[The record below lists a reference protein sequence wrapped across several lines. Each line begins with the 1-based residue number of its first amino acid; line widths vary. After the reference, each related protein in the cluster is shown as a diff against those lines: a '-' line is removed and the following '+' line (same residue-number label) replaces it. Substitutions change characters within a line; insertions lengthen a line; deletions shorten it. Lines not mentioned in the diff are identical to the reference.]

1 MNIRSLL
8 WVLLAAIGLSVG
20 FYVAHAGS
28 AADLLAVSAPQQL
41 IPPNVVNTSSRPM
54 MMLASSKDHTLFYP
68 IYTDYED
75 IDGDGAIDT
84 VFKPQYKYYGYFD
97 AVKCYAYSTSDGRFN
112 PDSMAIMDGG
122 RYTCDKTKQLW
133 SGNFLNWGT
142 MTRLD
147 TIRKMLYGG
156 RRLIDSV
163 PGLDG
168 TPTLTVLERANLS
181 KDSHSFAKYYN
192 GLDVRDYT
200 PFSTKDLTKTTGTN
214 VNKYAGITIC
224 NRSDANT
231 SGGNPVFRMAKGNY
245 RMWAMVEGK
254 EGEVCSWKPE
264 NNVAVI
270 GAKLS
275 RYFLDADKGNSGVAH
290 ESEMPTV
297 GMDSAEYAGI
307 GPEIYVRVRVCL
319 PSLLGDERCQ
329 AFPSTSASNLKP
341 YGIFQEFGLQKE
353 LGSAAGAE
361 FGVITGGY
369 DKNLTAGVLRK
380 NMGDFLDEIDIATG
394 VFCHSAGVACSNST
408 NGGHTIRAGAIK
420 AFDNIQLAGRV
431 GAKDYAGSN
440 FKIPS
445 EHLDGELPAWGNPI
459 GEMVAQALTY
469 FSGSASSN
477 PSVNTVDASLNMP
490 VASWR
495 DPLSMDDAARN
506 NLYGNPIC
514 RPMYV
519 MALSSSGLSFDE
531 NSQSAFS
538 KLPKKNMSSLS
549 DYVNA
554 IGVNEEVVGAK
565 GLRSVG
571 SVTGGFGQDCTRKQ
585 IDNLSDATG
594 VCPEAPAVK
603 GTWQVSGVALYAN
616 TSKIRDIGNL
626 KNIPSD
632 YEKQQDILKVK
643 TMAASLQ
650 GGVPRV
656 EVLIP
661 NSNPKKY
668 VYITPESLWAVNN
681 KIMPGGILT
690 FQAISSGP
698 AYGAFFVTWNDR
710 LAGGD
715 YDMDLAG
722 YLRYD
727 VIESAS
733 GGYDMKIS
741 TDVINVGGGL
751 VGVNG
756 FSVMGTDRDGR
767 FLTHRAFAY
776 NINNAN
782 AKPNNTPPIPVQAVY
797 EGNPL
802 DEATGN
808 LCKGY
813 PYSSQE
819 TIAASQC
826 NVSQNARFVH
836 DKDFL
841 HQETFKMVG
850 VDDVLLKDPL
860 LYAAKY
866 GFVPSSK
873 KDAEDKYVDMTVDEF
888 LGQVKNH
895 PETWDRLN
903 ADGTLGA
910 DGVPDGYFLARR
922 PELLEA
928 QLRKTLQNIARV
940 SNTAPALSTSVLAEG
955 TLKYAV
961 RFDGA
966 AISGQL
972 EAYKLKP
979 DGQFSDIPSWE
990 TGELLQ
996 ARASRDQG
1004 SSREIITNEGA
1015 AGVAFR
1021 WDALPDAYKVQM
1033 TTAGT
1038 NKLSASNAQSAVAY
1052 IRGDQTQESAR
1063 GLRERGKNLL
1073 GPVVNS
1079 TPWLQDR
1086 PSAFWG
1092 NVSGYGDFYNAHK
1105 NRKSLLW
1112 VGANDGMLHAFNPDT
1127 GAEVFAY
1134 VPGALA
1140 NRLAEIPLQRS
1151 VKTSLNGADFVTGTQ
1166 VQPDGTLWP
1175 YVDGNPYSADIKVGS
1190 SWRTYVFG
1198 ALGRGGRGVFALDA
1212 TSVDGLKED
1221 QASSIFKWQF
1231 TSADDGDLGY
1241 QTADIK
1247 VHLASNQA
1255 APIARLN
1262 NGKFAML
1269 IGNGQR
1275 SVSGK
1280 AVLFILYVDG
1290 PDTGGNWTGRYKKIV
1305 VDAGSGNGLSTPRWE
1320 DIDGNGTADVVY
1332 AGDLKGNVWKFDIT
1346 GDDPGAWKPAFS
1358 VEASSATAT
1367 AAGKEATPLFAATTF
1382 EGNQRVPQPITTSP
1396 ELVYMAQGGVIVTV
1410 ATGNAFAA
1418 GDFGANGTRQS
1429 VYGVWDKSA
1438 ALESPVLMRRS
1449 YKRLADGSV
1458 VVDVSTASEM
1468 DWSKYQGW
1476 VMDLPT
1482 GGEAVLS
1489 DPSYDAGV
1497 FSFVSTR
1504 PKVEL
1509 NECNTLPANT
1519 LYMLDPISG
1528 LPERNTLGT
1537 VLVDGMKLQVAGKD
1551 IGDPKVRIV
1560 SNRRPA
1566 PRVAC
1571 QAGDA
1576 GCTCT
1581 GTDCSK
1587 EAPVCG
1593 AGQRSLSAVGRGA
1606 DAAICY
1612 STAPRLQWREIPG
1625 LRTYTP

>member
-1 MNIRSLL
+1 MNIKSLL
-8 WVLLAAIGLSVG
+8 WVLWAAIGLSVG

-156 RRLIDSV
+156 KRFIDGV
-163 PGLDG
+163 PELSG
-168 TPTLTVLERANLS
+168 TTNNTVTVLERANMS
-181 KDSHSFAKYYN
+181 QDSHSFVKYYN
-192 GLDVRDYT
+192 GLDIRDYT
-200 PFSTKDLTKTTGTN
+200 PFSTADLTKASGVN
-214 VNKYAGITIC
+214 ANKYAGLTIC
-224 NRSDANT
+224 NRSDVNT
-231 SGGNPVFRMAKGNY
+231 AGGNPVIRMAKGNY
-245 RMWAMVEGK
+245 RTWAMLEGQL
-254 EGEVCSWKPE
+254 GAVCNWKSE
-264 NNVAVI
+264 NSMAII
-270 GAKLS
+270 GSKLS
-275 RYFLDADKGNSGVAH
+275 RYFLDADKGNSGMAH
-290 ESEMPTV
+290 ESAMPELLK
-297 GMDSAEYAGI
+297 DEAIYSSI
-307 GPEIYVRVRVCL
+307 GPDIYARVRVCV
-319 PSLLGDERCQ
+319 PNMLGDERCQ
-329 AFPSTSASNLKP
+329 AFPSTSTSNYKP
-341 YGIFQEFGLQKE
+341 YGIFQEFGLQKD
-353 LGSAAGAE
+353 LASAAGAE
-361 FGVITGGY
+361 FGLITGGY

-380 NMGDFLDEIDIATG
+380 NIGDFLDEIDISSG
-394 VFCHSAGVACSNST
+394 VFCHSPASGCSNNT
-408 NGGHTIRAGAIK
+408 NGGHAIRGGAIK
-420 AFDNIQLAGRV
+420 TFDNIQLVGRV
-431 GAKDYAGSN
+431 GEKDYRGSN
-440 FKIPS
+440 FKVPS
-445 EHLDGELPAWGNPI
+445 EHLDGELPAWGNPV
-459 GEMVAQALTY
+459 GEMVAQALEY

-477 PSVNTVDASLNMP
+477 PSVNTVDASLNIP
-490 VASWR
+490 VAAWR
-495 DPLSMDDAARN
+495 DPMGTGDVVRN
-506 NLYGNPIC
+506 NIYGNPIC

-519 MALSSSGLSFDE
+519 MALTSGGLSFDE
-531 NSQSAFS
+531 SSQNSFA
-538 KLPKKNMSSLS
+538 KLPNKKMGVLS
-549 DYVNA
+549 DYVDA
-554 IGVNEEVVGAK
+554 IGINEQVVGVH

-571 SVTGGFGQDCTRKQ
+571 SASGDFGQDCTRKQ
-585 IDNLSDATG
+585 IGKLSDATG
-594 VCPEAPAVK
+594 VCPESPAVK
-603 GTWQVSGVALYAN
+603 GTWQVSGAALYAN
-616 TSKIRDIGNL
+616 TSKIRDVGNL

-632 YEKQQDILKVK
+632 YDKQQDILKVK

-661 NSNPKKY
+661 NSSPKKY
-668 VYITPESLWAVNN
+668 VYITPESLWAVSN

-698 AYGAFFVTWNDR
+698 NYGAFFVSWNDR

-715 YDMDLAG
+715 YDMDVAG
-722 YLRYD
+722 YMRYD
-727 VIESAS
+727 ISPSAS
-733 GGYDMKIS
+733 GGYEITIA
-741 TDVINVGGGL
+741 TDVINVGGGF
-751 VGVNG
+751 VGTHG

-767 FLTHRAFAY
+767 YLTHQAFTY
-776 NINNAN
+776 NVDNS
-782 AKPNNTPPIPVQAVY
+782 VQEY
-797 EGNPL
+797 YKGRPL
-802 DEATGN
+802 DNAVGYM
-808 LCKGY
+808 CKDE
-813 PYSSQE
+813 PYTAGQGDR
-819 TIAASQC
+819 C
-826 NVSQNARFVH
+826 NVAAGARTVY
-836 DKDFL
+836 DADYL
-841 HQETFKMVG
+841 HFEKFKMVG
-850 VDDVLLKDPL
+850 VDDVLLQDPL
-860 LYAAKY
+860 WYAAKY
-866 GFVPSSK
+866 GFASSSK
-873 KDAEDKYVDMTVDEF
+873 KDANDHYVDMDVDEF
-888 LGQVKNH
+888 LASIKNNI
-895 PETWDRLN
+895 ESWDRLS

-928 QLRKTLQNIARV
+928 QLRKTLQNIAKV

-972 EAYKLKP
+972 EAYKLKS

-990 TGELLQ
+990 AGELLQ

-1004 SSREIITNEGA
+1004 SSREIMTNDGA

-1021 WDALPDAYKVQM
+1021 WAALPDAYKAQM

-1038 NKLSASNAQSAVAY
+1038 NKLTTSNAQSAVAY

-1105 NRKSLLW
+1105 NRKNLLW

-1221 QASSIFKWQF
+1221 QASNIFKWQF
-1231 TSADDGDLGY
+1231 TSADDSDLGY

-1255 APIARLN
+1255 SPIARLN

-1290 PDTGGNWTGRYKKIV
+1290 PDAGGSWAGRYKKIV
-1305 VDAGSGNGLSTPRWE
+1305 LDAGGGNGLSAPRWE
-1320 DIDGNGTADVVY
+1320 DLDGNGTADVVY
-1332 AGDLKGNVWKFDIT
+1332 AGDLKGNVWKLDISSE
-1346 GDDPGAWKPAFS
+1346 DPSEWKPAFS
-1358 VEASSATAT
+1358 GEATSATST
-1367 AAGKEATPLFAATTF
+1367 VAAKAATPLFTAVTMD
-1382 EGNQRVPQPITTSP
+1382 GNQRVPQPITTAP
-1396 ELVYMAQGGVIVTV
+1396 ELVYMAQGGLIVAV

-1418 GDFGANGTRQS
+1418 GDFGVSSMRQS
-1429 VYGVWDKSA
+1429 VYGVWDRSSA
-1438 ALESPVLMRRS
+1438 LINPVLMRRS
-1449 YKRLADGSV
+1449 YKRLADGNV
-1458 VVDVSTASEM
+1458 VIDVSKPDKM

-1476 VMDLPT
+1476 VMDLPS

-1504 PKVEL
+1504 PNVGL
-1509 NECNTLPANT
+1509 NECNTVPANT

-1528 LPERNTLGT
+1528 LPERNTQGT
-1537 VLVDGMKLQVAGKD
+1537 IWVGGEQYLVAGRNISD
-1551 IGDPKVRIV
+1551 SKVRIV
-1560 SNRRPA
+1560 GNRRPA

-1593 AGQRSLSAVGRGA
+1593 AGQRSLSVQGKAT
-1606 DAAICY
+1606 DTAICY
-1612 STAPRLQWREIPG
+1612 STTPRLQWREIPG
-1625 LRTYTP
+1625 LRTYTQ